1 MMISKSKNGIPI
13 LLNDELLRLNV
24 RQWEVWEPTKAP
36 HMIIAGQTGTGKT
49 YLTRLLLSKVALH
62 VRHAEIY
69 VCDFKADNDFSF
81 LSGCEHFFRFDK
93 CADGL
98 DQFYKRFL
106 DRQKTLSAERTMLIL
121 FFDEWASYLNFLDK
135 KIAEE
140 EKRKLSNLLMLG
152 RSFNVHVIISQQRAD
167 AQYFST
173 ARDNFS
179 VAIGLGN
186 LSPESKDMLFHDYKD
201 QMDNSCRQGTGYILT
216 NGMDLKRIIV
226 PTVTDMDKLHHNLYT
241 AVNRHNT

>member
-1 MMISKSKNGIPI
+1 MISKSKYGIPI

-24 RQWEVWEPTKAP
+24 RQLEVWEPTKAP
-36 HMIIAGQTGTGKT
+36 HLLIVGSTGSGKT
-49 YLTRLLLSKVALH
+49 YFSKLLLGKIALH
-62 VRHAEIY
+62 TKQAEIY

-81 LSGCEHFFRFDK
+81 LSSCEHFFRFDK

-121 FFDEWASYLNFLDK
+121 FFDEWASYLNFLEK

-201 QMDNSCRQGTGYILT
+201 QMENSCRQGTGYMLT
-216 NGMDLKRIIV
+216 NGMDLKRIVV
-226 PTVTDMDKLHHNLYT
+226 PTVSNMDKLHNTIRTVVDSQNL
-241 AVNRHNT
+241 